1 MQDLEIKIKVTLCQ
15 MDELSAEDQALVGQ
29 AIEATR
35 HSYAVYSHF
44 HVGAAVRLQDG
55 RVVIGA
61 NQENA
66 AFPSGLC
73 AERTALFAAQAH
85 YPDQPVLALAIAA
98 RNAVGLTA
106 QPVTPCGA
114 CRQVALEVDEP
125 LPAADARAPLWHRGR
140 LCRREHA
147 RPGAA
152 LLLRRGDAL
161 RPSVH
166 THNHNRYAE
175 KLL

>member
-35 HSYAVYSHF
+35 HSYSHF

-98 RNAVGLTA
+98 PSIQKWATFQKRKMAARNKEGV
-106 QPVTPCGA
+106 
-114 CRQVALEVDEP
+114 
-125 LPAADARAPLWHRGR
+125 
-140 LCRREHA
+140 
-147 RPGAA
+147 
-152 LLLRRGDAL
+152 
-161 RPSVH
+161 
-166 THNHNRYAE
+166 
-175 KLL
+175 

>member
-1 MQDLEIKIKVTLCQ
+1 MKEQNLNIRYMVAQLS
-15 MDELSAEDQALVGQ
+15 ELSQQEQELVNR
-29 AIEATR
+29 AKAAT
-35 HSYAVYSHF
+35 SNAYANYSHF
-44 HVGAAVRLQDG
+44 YVGAALLLGDG
-55 RVVIGA
+55 RIVIGA

-114 CRQVALEVDEP
+114 CRQVALEVEDRYQQPMRVLLYGTEGVYVVGSMHDLVP
-125 LPAADARAPLWHRGR
+125 LSFSD
-140 LCRREHA
+140 
-147 RPGAA
+147 GAM
-152 LLLRRGDAL
+152 R
-161 RPSVH
+161 
-166 THNHNRYAE
+166 
-175 KLL
+175 

>member
-85 YPDQPVLALAIAA
+85 YPDQPVLALGHRRVQRRGTDGAA
-98 RNAVGLTA
+98 RHALWRLPPG
-106 QPVTPCGA
+106 GA
-114 CRQVALEVDEP
+114 GGGGP

-161 RPSVH
+161 RLSFH